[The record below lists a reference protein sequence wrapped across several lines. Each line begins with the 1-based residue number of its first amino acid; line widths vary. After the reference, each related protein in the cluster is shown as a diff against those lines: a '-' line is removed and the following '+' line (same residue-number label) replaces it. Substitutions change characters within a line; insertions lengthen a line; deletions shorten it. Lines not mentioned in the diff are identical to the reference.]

1 MKHATVIL
9 TLLLLA
15 FAVSC
20 GSGENGGD
28 EPDQQILEVN
38 SGPGPAGVRTL
49 HLLGPRTTTFGEV
62 TYYIF
67 GNDEDFGDNANVP
80 LQNERMD
87 EVKVGPLT
95 TGEEMRN
102 FDLSP
107 WAGYA
112 NIYVRALG
120 VVPNRAHAIRE
131 GKIYEFTT
139 N

>member
-1 MKHATVIL
+1 MKHAIL
-9 TLLLLA
+9 LLILILLA

-20 GSGENGGD
+20 GSSSSGND
-28 EPDQQILEVN
+28 DPDQQKLEIT
-38 SGPGPAGVRTL
+38 SAPGPAGVRTL
-49 HLLGPRTTTFGEV
+49 HLLGPRTTIFGEV
-62 TYYIF
+62 TYYVF

-80 LQNERMD
+80 LQSERMD
-87 EVKVGPLT
+87 EVKVGPLS

-107 WAGYA
+107 WDGYDY
-112 NIYVRALG
+112 IYVRALG
-120 VVPNRAHAIRE
+120 VVPNRAYAIRE

>member
-1 MKHATVIL
+1 MKHAILLFTVI
-9 TLLLLA
+9 LLA

-20 GSGENGGD
+20 GSGENGNNNPD
-28 EPDQQILEVN
+28 EQMLEIT

-87 EVKVGPLT
+87 EVKYGPLM

-102 FDLSP
+102 VDLSP
-107 WAGYA
+107 WDAYDY
-112 NIYVRALG
+112 IYVRAVG
-120 VVPNRAHAIRE
+120 VVPNRAHAIRP
-131 GKIYEFTT
+131 GKTYEFTT